1 MIRQLTTPY
10 SQEKWR
16 EKQVRSTKDVYL
28 HLSRSA
34 LNFAAFLA
42 QMSFELSLFLETPLC
57 LSFLRCLFSPGL
69 SGSCVR
75 NFDQTFRFNKDS
87 CSRVDGR
94 FFFNLLIL
102 ASAAVRHLVLLNS
115 FMNNRSV
122 AYSWASTELIPIHKN
137 KIILASLRKGK
148 IVFMVFSNLS
158 LK

>member
-1 MIRQLTTPY
+1 MIRQLTTQH

-42 QMSFELSLFLETPLC
+42 QMSFELSLFLGTPLC

-69 SGSCVR
+69 RGSCVR
-75 NFDQTFRFNKDS
+75 NFDQTLRFNKDS

-94 FFFNLLIL
+94 LFFNLLIL
-102 ASAAVRHLVLLNS
+102 ASAAVRHFVLLNS

-137 KIILASLRKGK
+137 KIILAGLRKEKMG
-148 IVFMVFSNLS
+148 FMVFSTLS

>member
-1 MIRQLTTPY
+1 MIRQLTTVHFR
-10 SQEKWR
+10 EKWW

-42 QMSFELSLFLETPLC
+42 QMSFELSLYLDTPLC

-69 SGSCVR
+69 RGSCVR

-94 FFFNLLIL
+94 LFFNLLIL
-102 ASAAVRHLVLLNS
+102 ASASVRHFVLLNS

-122 AYSWASTELIPIHKN
+122 AYSWASTELVPIHKN
-137 KIILASLRKGK
+137 KIILAGLRKEK
-148 IVFMVFSNLS
+148 IGFMVFSTLS

>member
-1 MIRQLTTPY
+1 MIRQLTTQH

-42 QMSFELSLFLETPLC
+42 QMSFELILFLDTPLC
-57 LSFLRCLFSPGL
+57 LSFLRCIFSPGL
-69 SGSCVR
+69 RGSCVR

-94 FFFNLLIL
+94 FFFN
-102 ASAAVRHLVLLNS
+102 
-115 FMNNRSV
+115 
-122 AYSWASTELIPIHKN
+122 P
-137 KIILASLRKGK
+137 LRKPKHAHIRSSAWPKNGEVANHRNIE
-148 IVFMVFSNLS
+148 IVQIMVRISHHLGGLFAGGVR
-158 LK
+158 